1 MLYFSKIRI
10 ILIATF
16 TTIFVYIFLSNFIKF
31 DDNVFNKKINLGLD
45 LQGGSYLLLEIDNSP
60 VITQKLQNAIP
71 ELKKFFKE
79 KKINLRNFKIVD
91 DETLIFETTPDKVNE
106 VKDSLLKKEE
116 NIINEYYPKYRAHK
130 FDFSVDQNLFKL
142 NFSKYGLVEI
152 KDSSQSQALETIR
165 RRVDEI
171 GTNEPNILKRGNDR
185 IVVELPGLDDPSRI
199 KNLLGKTANLTFRF
213 VIKGSEETFGSE
225 KLEFEDGSEE
235 AIVSKRIILSGDNLL
250 DAQPSMDSET
260 SETVVTFNLDRV
272 GAKRF
277 GKATSTGIGKR
288 LAIVLDGKIISAPVI
303 QDAIVSGSGQISGGF
318 TFQSATDLALLLRSG
333 ALPAPLNIIEERT
346 VGPDLGQD
354 SINAGI
360 MALAIG
366 FLLVIIKK

>member
-130 FDFSVDQNLFKL
+130 FDFLVDQNLFKL

-165 RRVDEI
+165 RRVAKPNKKSLTLLKKSKLHLLPLSWEI
-171 GTNEPNILKRGNDR
+171 KQIL
-185 IVVELPGLDDPSRI
+185 VVL
-199 KNLLGKTANLTFRF
+199 
-213 VIKGSEETFGSE
+213 
-225 KLEFEDGSEE
+225 KL
-235 AIVSKRIILSGDNLL
+235 R
-250 DAQPSMDSET
+250 
-260 SETVVTFNLDRV
+260 
-272 GAKRF
+272 
-277 GKATSTGIGKR
+277 
-288 LAIVLDGKIISAPVI
+288 KIMLRKK
-303 QDAIVSGSGQISGGF
+303 
-318 TFQSATDLALLLRSG
+318 QSC
-333 ALPAPLNIIEERT
+333 
-346 VGPDLGQD
+346 
-354 SINAGI
+354 
-360 MALAIG
+360 
-366 FLLVIIKK
+366 FLLF